1 MTTDRHQRMSNLNV
15 SESEYQLILRLRDWK
30 PSQNSIPT
38 PTSTKGDRLADKI
51 SSVVGSWRFVVIQS
65 SLLALWISLNL
76 TAFIQHWDPYP
87 FILLN
92 LALSFQ
98 AAYTAPIIMMSQ
110 NRQSIIDRQTANHD
124 YEIDL
129 KAELEIELL
138 HDTIAL
144 LKQEEISDIL
154 MLLRSQQMQLQT
166 QEELN
171 DILSLLRSQ
180 QTQIQALTDTIDRN
194 VLNRP

>member
-1 MTTDRHQRMSNLNV
+1 
-15 SESEYQLILRLRDWK
+15 LRDRNSFQK
-30 PSQNSIPT
+30 SQNST
-38 PTSTKGDRLADKI
+38 LTKGDRLADKI
-51 SSVVGSWRFVVIQS
+51 SAIVGSWRFVIIQS
-65 SLLALWISLNL
+65 SLLTLWIILNL

-110 NRQSIIDRQTANHD
+110 NRQSIIDRQTTNHD
-124 YEIDL
+124 YEINL

-138 HDTIAL
+138 HDIITL
-144 LKQEEISDIL
+144 LKQEELS
-154 MLLRSQQMQLQT
+154 
-166 QEELN
+166 

-180 QTQIQALTDTIDRN
+180 QDQLK
-194 VLNRP
+194 VLSEKLSHA

>member
-1 MTTDRHQRMSNLNV
+1 MTIDHRPQRTSNLNI
-15 SESEYQLILRLRDWK
+15 SESEYQLILSLRDRN
-30 PSQNSIPT
+30 PSQNIPT

-51 SSVVGSWRFVVIQS
+51 SAIVGSWRFVAIQS
-65 SLLALWISLNL
+65 SLLMLWIILNL

-180 QTQIQALTDTIDRN
+180 QTQIQALTETIDRI
-194 VLNRP
+194 LNRS

>member
-1 MTTDRHQRMSNLNV
+1 MTNDRPQRTSNLNI
-15 SESEYQLILRLRDWK
+15 SESEYQLILSLRDRN
-30 PSQNSIPT
+30 PSQATLNLT
-38 PTSTKGDRLADKI
+38 TTKGDQLADKI
-51 SSVVGSWRFVVIQS
+51 SSIVGSWRFVMIQS
-65 SLLALWISLNL
+65 SLLTLWIILNL

-138 HDTIAL
+138 HDAIAL
-144 LKQEEISDIL
+144 LK
-154 MLLRSQQMQLQT
+154 

-180 QTQIQALTDTIDRN
+180 QVQLETQQELNDILSLLRSQQAQLEI
-194 VLNRP
+194 LSEKLSKH